1 MPEASGFLISENLSL
16 ILFLFFIL
24 ISLNLNILQ
33 KYVTQGLKIDHVL

>member
-1 MPEASGFLISENLSL
+1 MPEAPGFLISENLSL

>member
-1 MPEASGFLISENLSL
+1 MPEVPGFLISENLSL